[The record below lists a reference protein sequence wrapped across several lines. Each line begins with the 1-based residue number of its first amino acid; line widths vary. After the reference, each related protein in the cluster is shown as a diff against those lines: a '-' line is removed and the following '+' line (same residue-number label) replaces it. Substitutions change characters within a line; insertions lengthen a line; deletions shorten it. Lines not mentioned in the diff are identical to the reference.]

1 MTLDFLPRTSKKGF
15 SSWVYYCKIST
26 LNTRHRRNSERS
38 FSSWVYYC
46 KISTHMKAFLEET
59 HLVSVA
65 EFITVRFQ
73 LHAAG
78 FLVRQR
84 PVSVAEFITVRF
96 QPGAGCQTVCPADL
110 CFSSWVYYCKIS
122 TWCCVERTAFCKAQ
136 VSVAE
141 FITVRFQL
149 AGNAMDAQ
157 KNMFQ

>member
-1 MTLDFLPRTSKKGF
+1 
-15 SSWVYYCKIST
+15 
-26 LNTRHRRNSERS
+26 
-38 FSSWVYYC
+38 
-46 KISTHMKAFLEET
+46 MKAFLEET

-96 QPGAGCQTVCPADL
+96 Q
-110 CFSSWVYYCKIS
+110 
-122 TWCCVERTAFCKAQ
+122 
-136 VSVAE
+136 
-141 FITVRFQL
+141 L